1 MAPSLTLPHSTRGG
15 PMDFILL
22 LVCFLAGI
30 VIGLLGGAAYFR
42 ARYNEIRNAVGA
54 GSFEGLL
61 RLVDE
66 HRRYITLLEDALRAV
81 DVVQDELSTTRTR
94 VADTRKWIENTS
106 VELEALRGL
115 RQMPPVLKNDRSA
128 RRRFFSR

>member
-1 MAPSLTLPHSTRGG
+1 
-15 PMDFILL
+15 MDFILL